1 MVDKI
6 KKEYNKEYVKS
17 VLDALQRKGIEP
29 ITIAEA
35 LSLPKKMVSLSIIRE
50 RFRRG

>member
-17 VLDALQRKGIEP
+17 VLDALQKKGIEP
-29 ITIAEA
+29 IAIVQV
-35 LSLPKKMVSLSIIRE
+35 LSPPKRIVPLSIIRE

>member
-17 VLDALQRKGIEP
+17 VLDALQRKGVKP
-29 ITIAEA
+29 ITIVKV
-35 LSLPKKMVSLSIIRE
+35 LSPPKKIVPLSIIRE
-50 RFRRG
+50 RFKK

>member
-17 VLDALQRKGIEP
+17 LLDALKRKGVEP
-29 ITIAEA
+29 ITIVQV
-35 LSLPKKMVSLSIIRE
+35 LSPPKKIVPLSIIRQ
-50 RFRRG
+50 RFKA

>member
-6 KKEYNKEYVKS
+6 KKEYNKEYIKS

-29 ITIAEA
+29 ITIVQV
-35 LSLPKKMVSLSIIRE
+35 LSPPKKMVSLNIIRE